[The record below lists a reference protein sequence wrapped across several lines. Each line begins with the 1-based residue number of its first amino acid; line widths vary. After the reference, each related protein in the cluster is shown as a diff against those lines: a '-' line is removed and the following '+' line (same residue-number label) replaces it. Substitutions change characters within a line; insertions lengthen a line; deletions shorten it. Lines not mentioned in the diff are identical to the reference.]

1 MINPLQGSTITFSGF
16 LKDDNREIIT
26 DLSPY
31 VFRAL
36 IKSRFKPDV
45 FVFSTASSGDT
56 AITMSGTGLATWK
69 LLPTQSKKL
78 SGETLLELDVT
89 ENSTGDKKM
98 GKTIIFCVDE
108 TIFSQQVNF
117 EL

>member
-1 MINPLQGSTITFSGF
+1 MTNPLQGSTITFSGF
-16 LKDDNREIIT
+16 LKDDNGDIII

-56 AITMSGTGLATWK
+56 AITVSETGLVTWK

-89 ENSTGDKKM
+89 DSTGDKKM

-108 TIFSQQVNF
+108 TVFSQQVNF

>member
-16 LKDDNREIIT
+16 LKDDNGDIIPS
-26 DLSPY
+26 LSPY

-56 AITMSGTGLATWK
+56 AITVSETGLATWK

-89 ENSTGDKKM
+89 ENLTGDKKM

-108 TIFSQQVNF
+108 TVFSQQVNF